1 MPSKEEIIEELSFVR
16 DFIEARAIMCTPG
29 GKGQARLMQARNACE
44 GAMKLLKE
52 PPVIH
57 CKDCAN
63 CFSLEAVDPMR
74 PYDGSGDGSF
84 YCAAFDM
91 DFYAPRYNAAT
102 YFCADAE

>member
-1 MPSKEEIIEELSFVR
+1 
-16 DFIEARAIMCTPG
+16 MCTPG

-44 GAMKLLKE
+44 GAIAMLKE
-52 PPVIH
+52 QEERAAEESKVPAVDAVPVIH